1 MSVPSTAY
9 FTLHST
15 AFSLNSNNAQTV
27 FFRFCLSSS
36 HVVIKNKTLIY
47 SMCLI
52 RGCCQIT
59 MAWFLQWRHGMQGKQ
74 WHPCVLTR
82 VGTGVNGGVIA
93 GWTIKGQWGHTLGQQ
108 PAAGGGWSMCLFAY
122 TSKPSLSSHW
132 GVCLAWSLPTPS
144 TYSIYPCHFFFFLS
158 FFSPFSKISISWSHF
173 LYLCLFLY
181 CYNEC

>member
-1 MSVPSTAY
+1 
-9 FTLHST
+9 
-15 AFSLNSNNAQTV
+15 
-27 FFRFCLSSS
+27 
-36 HVVIKNKTLIY
+36 
-47 SMCLI
+47 MCLI

-59 MAWFLQWRHGMQGKQ
+59 MAWFLQWRHGTQGKQ

-122 TSKPSLSSHW
+122 TSKPSLSIHW

-144 TYSIYPCHFFFFLS
+144 THSVYISW
-158 FFSPFSKISISWSHF
+158 FFSAIFKDFYFTVSFSLPVFISFIAIINVKISIFLHAGCSHVK
-173 LYLCLFLY
+173 LLFPLRAV
-181 CYNEC
+181 

>member
-1 MSVPSTAY
+1 
-9 FTLHST
+9 
-15 AFSLNSNNAQTV
+15 
-27 FFRFCLSSS
+27 
-36 HVVIKNKTLIY
+36 
-47 SMCLI
+47 MCLI

-59 MAWFLQWRHGMQGKQ
+59 TAWFLQWRHGTQGKQ

-122 TSKPSLSSHW
+122 TSKPSLSIHW

-144 TYSIYPCHFFFFLS
+144 TYSIYLMVFFRHFQRFLFHGLIFS
-158 FFSPFSKISISWSHF
+158 TRVYSFIAFFSMLVVHMSSCYFHSG
-173 LYLCLFLY
+173 LCRSEGLCSSAEAALLVATLAAVSS
-181 CYNEC
+181 